1 MHAGTEGSLRGV
13 GPCGH
18 AVRIYRD
25 EQELVGPVATHLA
38 EGFAAGDP
46 AIVVATAEHRRL
58 FAEELERLGW
68 RPRALEETGLLTTVD
83 AEGTLAGL
91 LEDAG
96 PSRQRF
102 HALIGGLLGRAEAA
116 QPGRTVRVFGEMVDL
131 LARRGRHG
139 AALALEELWDE
150 LAARRRFSLL
160 CAYRLDLFDPAAQ
173 TSFVPAVCRAHD
185 HVVPADDPARLE
197 HAVGRA
203 LAETLGPDEAER
215 VRRFAADARRDEHIP
230 AAQLALMWVS
240 ARMPALAGR
249 ILGAARTAY
258 ETPAFAPGR

>member
-1 MHAGTEGSLRGV
+1 MHVGTGGSLRGAAP
-13 GPCGH
+13 GGH

-25 EQELVGPVATHLA
+25 EQELVGPVASHLA
-38 EGFAAGDP
+38 EGFAAGEP

-68 RPRALEETGLLTTVD
+68 NPGALEEAGLLTAVD

-91 LEDAG
+91 LEHAG

-102 HALIGGLLGRAEAA
+102 HALIGGLVRRAEAA
-116 QPGRTVRVFGEMVDL
+116 HPGRTVRVFGEMVDL

-150 LAARRRFSLL
+150 LTARRRFSLL
-160 CAYRLDLFDPAAQ
+160 CAYRLDVFDPAAQ

-185 HVVPADDPARLE
+185 HVVTSADPVRLE
-197 HAVGRA
+197 RAVDRA
-203 LAETLGPDEAER
+203 LAETLGPDEAEL
-215 VRRFAADARRDEHIP
+215 VRRLAADARHDEHIP
-230 AAQLALMWVS
+230 VAQLALMWVS

-249 ILGAARTAY
+249 ILGAARAAY
-258 ETPAFAPGR
+258 DAPALAPSR